1 MSMEKKAYEGSLSG
15 TPFPFLL
22 FSLWKAKK
30 TGWLRIG
37 NKPYTRHLFFK
48 NGELVIT
55 NKNITDEALKR
66 SLLKKKLISTPELE
80 KLEDSQA
87 QNKNSLIKA
96 LTELGF
102 LSSGHIWELME
113 DIFRTDVYPIF
124 DWNGGKYELD
134 LEQAQPEHINFH
146 YISVL
151 KLIMQ
156 GIRQMKNFGL
166 LQVHLPPEAEILQVR
181 FPDYTSQIR
190 FESPEIYISGLFE
203 QPKTTKASFEAS
215 ELSKKETQ
223 RIIYSLYCL
232 ELLIPS
238 KVDSKNSYPEKTFPT
253 EMSKIVNAFNK
264 KCSYIFKYVSK
275 EIGPVAMNV
284 MEKCLEEAKINL
296 SPLFKEIRLGKNGII
311 ETTPSLIGNFRSQD
325 EETKQNLIYGLNEIL
340 ASEVLAVKRTLG
352 NKHESILV
360 KNLEKIGE

>member
-1 MSMEKKAYEGSLSG
+1 MEKKAYEGSLFG

-55 NKNITDEALKR
+55 NKNITDEALKKT
-66 SLLKKKLISTPELE
+66 LLKKKLINTSELE
-80 KLEDSQA
+80 KLEASQA
-87 QNKNSLIKA
+87 KNKTSFIKA
-96 LTELGF
+96 LTELDY
-102 LSSGHIWELME
+102 LSPGLIWEFME

-134 LEQAQPEHINFH
+134 LEQAQPGHTNFY
-146 YISVL
+146 YISIL

-156 GIRQMKNFGL
+156 GIRQMKNTSLF
-166 LQVHLPPEAEILQVR
+166 QAHLPPETEILQVR
-181 FPDYTSQIR
+181 FPDYASQIK

-203 QPKTTKASFEAS
+203 QPKTTKASLEVS
-215 ELSKKETQ
+215 ELCKKETQ
-223 RIIYSLYCL
+223 RIIYGLYCL
-232 ELLIPS
+232 GLLIPS
-238 KVDSKNSYPEKTFPT
+238 KADSKNSYPEKTFPT
-253 EMSKIVNAFNK
+253 EMSKIMDAFNK

-275 EIGPVAMNV
+275 EIGPVSMNV
-284 MEKCLEEAKINL
+284 MEKSLEEAKINL
-296 SPLFKEIRLGKNGII
+296 SPLFKQIRLGKNGII
-311 ETTPSLIGNFRSQD
+311 ETTPSLLGNFRLQD
-325 EETKQNLIYGLNEIL
+325 EENKQNIIYGLNEIL